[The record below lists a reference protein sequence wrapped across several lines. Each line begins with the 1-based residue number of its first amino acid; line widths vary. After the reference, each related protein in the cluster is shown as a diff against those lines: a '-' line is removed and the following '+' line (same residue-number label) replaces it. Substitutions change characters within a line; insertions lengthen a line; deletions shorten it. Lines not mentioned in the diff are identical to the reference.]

1 MTNVEARGFLSKE
14 TPLYFTMDSASGAPR
29 FPSPQHAN
37 SVPHAGGASHNPVD
51 GSRRIAN
58 NLGGMRRGHS
68 EGELLS
74 NAAAPYRRTAD
85 ETLREGETWLE
96 FLKPSVAG
104 AELATIRAATMAT
117 DRKRRLTGP
126 QEEQARRRSASSMSV
141 AQTASAG
148 MRQSALQS
156 TNNHPLALPT
166 TAPPESN
173 TGPVLRAFADRPL
186 PPRPNPS
193 NSQSRRSSEITLPCW
208 QLDTEVSSCPICG
221 AKFSFWFRKHHCR
234 KCGRVVCANCSP
246 HRITIPRQFIVH
258 SPSECASDPN
268 PENRAGPTV
277 IDLTSDDEDNGSRRH
292 NPGGFGRVPNQGS
305 IVDSA
310 LGGGQEVRLC
320 NPCVPDPN
328 PLPHLPY
335 ESRPNRW
342 TLNSFPTPENNGHM
356 NEHRLQH
363 SREPHRR
370 PTIQTRADA
379 GPLPYG
385 AIPGFDLNRASQPSS
400 FTSVGSSPST
410 RRESQDSQTQG
421 ASSNYASM
429 YSGSA
434 PNPSTHDVSLSLIPQ
449 PSIPDDALASSPPI
463 FWTI

>member
-1 MTNVEARGFLSKE
+1 MTNVEARGLLPKE
-14 TPLYFTMDSASGAPR
+14 MIISPHPRFTMDSASGAPR
-29 FPSPQHAN
+29 FSSPQQAN
-37 SVPHAGGASHNPVD
+37 SVSHARGAAHNLVD

-58 NLGGMRRGHS
+58 NLEEIRRGHTES
-68 EGELLS
+68 VS
-74 NAAAPYRRTAD
+74 NAAVPRGRTAD

-104 AELATIRAATMAT
+104 AELATRRAATTAT

-156 TNNHPLALPT
+156 TNNHPLAPPT
-166 TAPPESN
+166 TAPSESN

-186 PPRPNPS
+186 PPRPTRP
-193 NSQSRRSSEITLPCW
+193 NSQSHRSTEITLPCW

-258 SPSECASDPN
+258 SPSECASDLN

-277 IDLTSDDEDNGSRRH
+277 IDLTSDDEDIGFRRH
-292 NPGGFGRVPNQGS
+292 NSGGFGRVPNQGN

-335 ESRPNRW
+335 ENRSNRW
-342 TLNSFPTPENNGHM
+342 SLNSFHTPENNGHI
-356 NEHRLQH
+356 NEHRLQR
-363 SREPHRR
+363 SRESLSR
-370 PTIQTRADA
+370 PGILTSEEA
-379 GPLPYG
+379 GSLGYG
-385 AIPGFDLNRASQPSS
+385 AISGFDLNRASQPSS
-400 FTSVGSSPST
+400 STSVGSSAST
-410 RRESQDSQTQG
+410 RRESHGTQSE
-421 ASSNYASM
+421 ARPSNYASK

-434 PNPSTHDVSLSLIPQ
+434 PNPSTHDVCQSLVPRPHELTMI
-449 PSIPDDALASSPPI
+449 
-463 FWTI
+463 

>member
-1 MTNVEARGFLSKE
+1 MTNVEARGLLFKE
-14 TPLYFTMDSASGAPR
+14 IIPPHPRFTMDSTSGTPR
-29 FPSPQHAN
+29 FPPQHAN
-37 SVPHAGGASHNPVD
+37 SIPLARGAVHNPVD
-51 GSRRIAN
+51 GSRRIMN
-58 NLGGMRRGHS
+58 SVGGMRRGHS
-68 EGELLS
+68 EGDILS
-74 NAAAPYRRTAD
+74 NSAVPYRRTT
-85 ETLREGETWLE
+85 EVTLREGETWLE
-96 FLKPSVAG
+96 FLKPSAG
-104 AELATIRAATMAT
+104 GPELATRRAATMAT

-156 TNNHPLALPT
+156 TNNHPLAPPT

-173 TGPVLRAFADRPL
+173 TGSVLRAFADRPL
-186 PPRPNPS
+186 PPRPTRTD
-193 NSQSRRSSEITLPCW
+193 SQSLRSTEITLPSW

-258 SPSECASDPN
+258 SPSECASDLN

-292 NPGGFGRVPNQGS
+292 PPAGFGRVPTQRN

-335 ESRPNRW
+335 ETRPNRW
-342 TLNSFPTPENNGHM
+342 SLNTFPAPQNSGHI

-363 SREPHRR
+363 SREPQRR
-370 PTIQTRADA
+370 PTLQTRAEA

-385 AIPGFDLNRASQPSS
+385 AIPGVDLNRESQPSS
-400 FTSVGSSPST
+400 STSVGSLASI
-410 RRESQDSQTQG
+410 RRESQGSRPQG
-421 ASSNYASM
+421 APSNYVSM

-434 PNPSTHDVSLSLIPQ
+434 PNASSRDVSQSLITE
-449 PSIPDDALASSPPI
+449 PS
-463 FWTI
+463 

>member
-1 MTNVEARGFLSKE
+1 
-14 TPLYFTMDSASGAPR
+14 MDSASGAPR
-29 FPSPQHAN
+29 FPPQHSN
-37 SVPHAGGASHNPVD
+37 LIPHARGAAHNPVD

-58 NLGGMRRGHS
+58 SLGGMRRGHS
-68 EGELLS
+68 EGDLLS
-74 NAAAPYRRTAD
+74 NVAVPYRRTAD
-85 ETLREGETWLE
+85 ETPRGGETWFE
-96 FLKPSVAG
+96 FIKPSAGG
-104 AELATIRAATMAT
+104 AELATRRAATMAT

-148 MRQSALQS
+148 MRQSALLS
-156 TNNHPLALPT
+156 TNNHPLAPPT

-186 PPRPNPS
+186 PPRPTRT
-193 NSQSRRSSEITLPCW
+193 NSQSCRSTEITLPSW

-268 PENRAGPTV
+268 SENRAGPTV
-277 IDLTSDDEDNGSRRH
+277 IDLTSDEEDNGSKRH
-292 NPGGFGRVPNQGS
+292 NPAGFGRVPHQRN

-335 ESRPNRW
+335 ETRPNRW
-342 TLNSFPTPENNGHM
+342 SLNSFPTPENNDHI
-356 NEHRLQH
+356 NEHRLQR
-363 SREPHRR
+363 SREPQRR

-379 GPLPYG
+379 SPLPNG
-385 AIPGFDLNRASQPSS
+385 AIPGIDLNRASQPSS
-400 FTSVGSSPST
+400 STSVGSLVSA
-410 RRESQDSQTQG
+410 RRESQGSRPQG
-421 ASSNYASM
+421 TLSNYASM

-434 PNPSTHDVSLSLIPQ
+434 PNPSSRDVSQSANHPLIPQ
-449 PSIPDDALASSPPI
+449 PS
-463 FWTI
+463 

>member
-1 MTNVEARGFLSKE
+1 MTNVELGEFSSKRY
-14 TPLYFTMDSASGAPR
+14 TSPPCFTMDSTSGAPR
-29 FPSPQHAN
+29 FPPQHVN
-37 SVPHAGGASHNPVD
+37 LIPHARSAAHTPVD
-51 GSRRIAN
+51 GSRRIVN
-58 NLGGMRRGHS
+58 SLGGIRRGRS
-68 EGELLS
+68 ESDILS
-74 NAAAPYRRTAD
+74 NAAVPYRRTAD

-96 FLKPSVAG
+96 FLKPSAGG
-104 AELATIRAATMAT
+104 AELATRRAATMAT

-156 TNNHPLALPT
+156 TNNHPLAPPT
-166 TAPPESN
+166 TAPLESN
-173 TGPVLRAFADRPL
+173 TAPVSRAFADRPL
-186 PPRPNPS
+186 PPRPTRT
-193 NSQSRRSSEITLPCW
+193 NSQNLRSTEINLPSW

-258 SPSECASDPN
+258 SPSECASDLN

-277 IDLTSDDEDNGSRRH
+277 IDLTSDDEDNGSKQH
-292 NPGGFGRVPNQGS
+292 NPAGFRRTPNQRN

-335 ESRPNRW
+335 ETRPNRW
-342 TLNSFPTPENNGHM
+342 TFNSFPTPENNGHTD
-356 NEHRLQH
+356 ELRLQR
-363 SREPHRR
+363 SREPQRR
-370 PTIQTRADA
+370 PAIQSRANA
-379 GPLPYG
+379 GPLPYS
-385 AIPGFDLNRASQPSS
+385 AIPGVDLNRASQPS
-400 FTSVGSSPST
+400 GSTFIGSLAST
-410 RRESQDSQTQG
+410 RRESQGSRPQG
-421 ASSNYASM
+421 AASSYASM

-434 PNPSTHDVSLSLIPQ
+434 PNPSSHDVSQSLILQ
-449 PSIPDDALASSPPI
+449 PS
-463 FWTI
+463 

>member
-1 MTNVEARGFLSKE
+1 
-14 TPLYFTMDSASGAPR
+14 MDSASGALH
-29 FPSPQHAN
+29 FPSPQQAN
-37 SVPHAGGASHNPVD
+37 SVSHARGAAHSPLD
-51 GSRRIAN
+51 GSRRIVN
-58 NLGGMRRGHS
+58 NVEGIRRGHS
-68 EGELLS
+68 EGDLLP
-74 NAAAPYRRTAD
+74 NAAVPYGRIAD

-96 FLKPSVAG
+96 FLKPSVA
-104 AELATIRAATMAT
+104 ATELATRRAATMAT

-156 TNNHPLALPT
+156 TNNHPLEPPT
-166 TAPPESN
+166 TAPPESH
-173 TGPVLRAFADRPL
+173 TGPVLRDFAGRPL
-186 PPRPNPS
+186 PPRPTHP
-193 NSQSRRSSEITLPCW
+193 NSQSRRSTEITLPCW

-258 SPSECASDPN
+258 SPSECASDLN

-277 IDLTSDDEDNGSRRH
+277 IDLTSDDEDVGFRLHDSV
-292 NPGGFGRVPNQGS
+292 GFGRVPKQGNV
-305 IVDSA
+305 VDPA

-335 ESRPNRW
+335 ETRPNRW
-342 TLNSFPTPENNGHM
+342 GLNSFSTPENNGHI
-356 NEHRLQH
+356 NEHRLQR
-363 SREPHRR
+363 SRDSHRR
-370 PTIQTRADA
+370 SSLLTSSEANSLA
-379 GPLPYG
+379 YG

-400 FTSVGSSPST
+400 STSIGSSVT
-410 RRESQDSQTQG
+410 LRRESHGYQSEAG
-421 ASSNYASM
+421 PSNYAST
-429 YSGSA
+429 YSDSA
-434 PNPSTHDVSLSLIPQ
+434 PNPSTHDVSQSLIP
-449 PSIPDDALASSPPI
+449 
-463 FWTI
+463 WR